1 MTRTT
6 RKKRNRKKQKN
17 NQRNQVGFIETIKRR
32 YDLLI
37 KSREQIGGNSILQ
50 SRIIE
55 KFNKMVNHVFANQNR
70 KQKLRPCYLPQG
82 GSLEN
87 SAIPQLFLNQIS
99 SATTSTKI
107 ITIENPKCL
116 RQKDLVLQAIVGSR
130 KSTIADDGVQCAPKD
145 FSEDSEWEIEDST
158 SKCLE

>member
-107 ITIENPKCL
+107 MSVMTAIISRQDQLCREKSRRRMTHPKRWLHWFDNRSKRLKEKENKNF
-116 RQKDLVLQAIVGSR
+116 I
-130 KSTIADDGVQCAPKD
+130 
-145 FSEDSEWEIEDST
+145 
-158 SKCLE
+158 